1 MSLLFWRSWWL
12 AEVRPQHSLSPGRW
26 VLQRGRL
33 QCEGGAQREQKNKPG
48 LALLENEAL
57 PLSWTTLPNPA
68 PC

>member
-1 MSLLFWRSWWL
+1 MSLLFQGSWRL
-12 AEVRPQHSLSPGRW
+12 AEVRPQRSPGRW

-33 QCEGGAQREQKNKPG
+33 RSEEGAQGEQKNKSG

-68 PC
+68 PCW